1 MTFVDSFPY
10 PDITN
15 AFGDENDD
23 HRHKP
28 DRAEQQSL
36 FRLFNAL
43 GSFEDVEIFP
53 YLNSPLQSLS
63 SNHSSYLNETA
74 EEALQ
79 RHDGNPGKLDF
90 FNLSP
95 FPSSLLSSP
104 PVEPDLKKRR
114 LQSPSFTNLVRNERP
129 TKLRRQNRS
138 CDPCRSAKRACDL
151 PFDPI
156 VSKNSTTAPC
166 TTCKL
171 RGAEC
176 TVVWLMKKQ
185 GNSHA
190 NHSVSVSLTS
200 PRSVNDDPNNF
211 RSQLSDSS
219 PPPPISTKLPSLEI
233 SIVSD
238 FTSREMRSQRLGVYI
253 DIFDFP
259 VSNLLSGGCMPP
271 CHALGITA
279 LKPLSRNSELAER
292 IKETQLTVTKIWRM
306 DSSPYLPASA
316 IPRLFVTASILDML
330 FQCATPRHE
339 NSRFSSRDEAL
350 TEAFKWVAIATGS
363 QFTIPSMN
371 EEDNEESRQKA
382 RNIAYDTWRRARD
395 MVFTRISMRRSF
407 RLSLSLVLFGTIL
420 PPTGTDESHE
430 FADESAYALQ
440 EGICRL
446 RKLCSEARS
455 YDGTTRQSNPRS
467 PLIGQ
472 PRSGK
477 IPRLLANLPASE
489 YETVLE
495 LIAGL
500 EWLVEISQVVAI
512 SISPSRSIAIASSFL
527 EPGARSDEMIVDKF
541 QELATNDLDD
551 SIIAR
556 VKSETQSVTYLLSQN
571 AEQGV
576 VQNAVNESGS
586 LVVLLYKT
594 LAGLTLAV
602 REGGNAT
609 PSHEKIYRHIN
620 TMLMLIGIWRTA
632 FGAIDDK
639 ISTRLRLATA
649 DLRRSMIFCAID
661 GDLAILLFHKLCSRI
676 QKQSARNNDLKN
688 GTLHDRLAETKS
700 YRRLQRLTSAIQIS
714 SLASAVQGNL
724 SPGVEGA
731 FGLKAQI
738 EDIRAHPVSLFPSY
752 QTQNA
757 NSKFLKHPSM
767 VVQAYKLAA
776 NCLADEIQNSIT
788 AVNEK
793 LISDLSIKLQNCL
806 RELRGLQSTLVMYP
820 SSDVEDDDSE

>member
-1 MTFVDSFPY
+1 MTLVDSSAY
-10 PDITN
+10 ADITN
-15 AFGDENDD
+15 AFSHENDD
-23 HRHKP
+23 HRDTP

-63 SNHSSYLNETA
+63 SNHSSYLNEPTG
-74 EEALQ
+74 ESIQ
-79 RHDGNPGKLDF
+79 RYDGNASKSDL

-95 FPSSLLSSP
+95 FPSSMLSSP
-104 PVEPDLKKRR
+104 PAEPEVKKRR
-114 LQSPSFTNLVRNERP
+114 LQSPSDTRLVKDQRP
-129 TKLRRQNRS
+129 SKLRRQNRS

-156 VSKNSTTAPC
+156 ISKDSTTAPC

-190 NHSVSVSLTS
+190 HNSASVSLTS
-200 PRSVNDDPNNF
+200 PRSVNDDPDNF

-219 PPPPISTKLPSLEI
+219 PPPSISTNLPSLEI

-292 IKETQLTVTKIWRM
+292 IKEAQLTVTKIWRV

-316 IPRLFVTASILDML
+316 IPRLFITASILDML
-330 FQCATPRHE
+330 FQRAIPRRE

-363 QFTIPSMN
+363 QFTIPNMN
-371 EEDNEESRQKA
+371 EENNDESRQKA
-382 RNIAYDTWRRARD
+382 KNIAHDTWRRAKD
-395 MVFTRISMRRSF
+395 MVFTRISMKRSF

-430 FADESAYALQ
+430 FAEESAYALQ

-446 RKLCSEARS
+446 RNLCSEARS
-455 YDGTTRQSNPRS
+455 YDGTTRQSNRQS
-467 PLIGQ
+467 PIIGKPQ
-472 PRSGK
+472 SAR
-477 IPRLLANLPASE
+477 IPHLLANLPANE
-489 YETVLE
+489 YKTVLE

-512 SISPSRSIAIASSFL
+512 SLSPSRNITIASSFL
-527 EPGARSDEMIVDKF
+527 EPEATSHEMIVDKF
-541 QELATNDLDD
+541 QGLGMNDLDD

-556 VKSETQSVTYLLSQN
+556 VKSETQSVTDLLSQS
-571 AEQGV
+571 ASEGV
-576 VQNAVNESGS
+576 IQNAVNESGS

-594 LAGLTLAV
+594 LAGLTLAA
-602 REGGNAT
+602 REDGKAT
-609 PSHEKIYRHIN
+609 PSHEKIYRHVN
-620 TMLMLIGIWRTA
+620 TMLMLIGIWRAA
-632 FGAIDDK
+632 FGAIDDR

-676 QKQSARNNDLKN
+676 HKHLARNTDHKN
-688 GTLHDRLAETKS
+688 GTLHNRLAETKS

-714 SLASAVQGNL
+714 SLASAVSGNL

-738 EDIRAHPVSLFPSY
+738 EDIRAHP
-752 QTQNA
+752 
-757 NSKFLKHPSM
+757 HPTM

-776 NCLADEIQNSIT
+776 NCLAEEIQNSVT

-793 LISDLSIKLQNCL
+793 LISNLSLKLQNCL
-806 RELRGLQSTLVMYP
+806 RELRGLQSTVVMYP
-820 SSDVEDDDSE
+820 SSDMEDDDSE